1 MPKLDTDTIHDFVK
15 QFRVEPGTR
24 VKLPKD
30 FDPAATPGLS
40 SEDAQRLLAE
50 GIELLSEH
58 QERLYSQ
65 DTQSLLVIIQAIDAA
80 GKDGTIRH
88 VMSGVDPQGVS
99 VSSFKVPSPEEMD
112 HDFLWRYSKALPGRG
127 MIGIFNRSYYEELL
141 VVRVH
146 QGILEG
152 QKLPPEK
159 KDKGIWTRRFRH
171 INDWEAYLADQGYTI
186 VKLFLNLSK
195 EEQRKR
201 FLARIDTP
209 AKNWK
214 FSAADVKERAYW
226 DDYQAA
232 FSDVLSRS
240 STAVAPWYVIPADN
254 KWYAR
259 IAAAGIIA
267 DAIIGMKP
275 TFPEVDEEARAALLA
290 SRAEL
295 LAEDPDAAAAQ
306 AAKADAGAA
315 PDGTRGRKSGGK
327 SGKGKGEG
335 GKKGK

>member
-1 MPKLDTDTIHDFVK
+1 
-15 QFRVEPGTR
+15 
-24 VKLPKD
+24 
-30 FDPAATPGLS
+30 
-40 SEDAQRLLAE
+40 
-50 GIELLSEH
+50 
-58 QERLYSQ
+58 
-65 DTQSLLVIIQAIDAA
+65 
-80 GKDGTIRH
+80 
-88 VMSGVDPQGVS
+88 
-99 VSSFKVPSPEEMD
+99 
-112 HDFLWRYSKALPGRG
+112 

-195 EEQRKR
+195 DEQRKR

-209 AKNWK
+209 EKNWK
-214 FSAADVKERAYW
+214 FSAQDVKERAYW

-275 TFPEVDEEARAALLA
+275 AFPQIDDEARAALLA

-295 LAEDPDAAAAQ
+295 IAEDPAAAAE
-306 AAKADAGAA
+306 AARAEAAGKAADQKGVAKTGK
-315 PDGTRGRKSGGK
+315 GGKSGGK
-327 SGKGKGEG
+327 SAKGKGKG